1 MGELSICVSL
11 TPRRSVRALEAE
23 SGYTLSSRAAT
34 DFQHAI
40 LGGRWSEGLALLT
53 DLGIDMSAPLPPI
66 PIKVEEPSSSGNSI
80 NEGAGGSFSGGGTGT
95 TAEQAKFLIAQQKYL
110 EYLELGQ
117 QKKALSTLRMELAP
131 VTKDQE
137 VLHSLSG

>member
-1 MGELSICVSL
+1 MSDLYRLFAEPSQSAKV
-11 TPRRSVRALEAE
+11 LEAE
-23 SGYTLSSRAAT
+23 TGYSLSSGAAT

-40 LGGRWSEGLALLT
+40 LGGRWSEGLALLPA
-53 DLGIDMSAPLPPI
+53 LGIDVSASVSI

-80 NEGAGGSFSGGGTGT
+80 NEGSGGSFMGRGTGT
-95 TAEQAKFLIAQQKYL
+95 IAEQAKFLVSQQKYL

-131 VTKDQE
+131 VAKDQE